1 MMSKVKIAVLMVALL
16 CGLVL
21 VSTSSAMSSAQY
33 GIGWHVVGAGGS
45 PMRSA
50 TYGLGGTAGQPAVGH
65 SHSAS
70 GKLCAGYWCGAVE
83 AYRIYLPLVLR
94 GV

>member
-1 MMSKVKIAVLMVALL
+1 MNKVKIVVLMVVLL

-33 GIGWHVVGAGGS
+33 GIDWRVVGAGGS

-50 TYGLGGTAGQPAVGH
+50 TYGLGGTAGQPAAGH
-65 SHSAS
+65 SHSA
-70 GKLCAGYWCGAVE
+70 GYLLCAGYWCGAVE
-83 AYRIYLPLVLR
+83 AHRIYLPLVLR
-94 GV
+94 NA